1 MKVSNGKSSLSK
13 SETMLKSHTV
23 KKVGVSESYQNR
35 ENDIFAENSSIEVMQ
50 ETVRDSLEFLL
61 KKLEESPNKD
71 NLPAEEDV
79 RSPNNSISSIIALTS
94 SITMHD
100 DPLPQF
106 VPHTSQTVSCPSDGC
121 TFEASTEENQKESL
135 FMDIQEGENTI
146 EEYAEKEN
154 HNKYF
159 PVFYKSSANETLIE

>member
-1 MKVSNGKSSLSK
+1 
-13 SETMLKSHTV
+13 MLKSHTV

-121 TFEASTEENQKESL
+121 ALKKKNQKESL
-135 FMDIQEGENTI
+135 FMHVQEAENTI
-146 EEYAEKEN
+146 EDYAEKEN

-159 PVFYKSSANETLIE
+159 PVFYKSSANETLRE